1 MLQLKVRAETQWGME
16 ESVAETG
23 GPRPTPA
30 RTCVSSQRDTSHWRA
45 QSCAVGM
52 IVAASFWIKNSF
64 WARPLPVGP
73 GPHRCLLVTLR
84 LTLPFYTCAM
94 PSEDVGACDSCPEE
108 LQQKNKCLRLSQPG
122 ASSVG
127 LSVNSVGPWLSHTP
141 GAPVTSPLTQSGT
154 LGISSFPVSSEVVH
168 PRLSLQKNPI
178 SDYKIRN
185 CGRYIIVYW
194 APSWSRNSFCR
205 PSASY
210 IFRAWYTLS
219 PP

>member
-1 MLQLKVRAETQWGME
+1 MKNGREC
-16 ESVAETG
+16 G
-23 GPRPTPA
+23 G
-30 RTCVSSQRDTSHWRA
+30 DGRA
-45 QSCAVGM
+45 QTHARKDLCQLATRHESLAGPELCRGHDCCCFILNQKFILGSSPPSWPWSPPLSTGNPETHIA
-52 IVAASFWIKNSF
+52 ILHLCYAFW
-64 WARPLPVGP
+64 
-73 GPHRCLLVTLR
+73 RCWSLWLLSWGV
-84 LTLPFYTCAM
+84 
-94 PSEDVGACDSCPEE
+94 
-108 LQQKNKCLRLSQPG
+108 NKCLRLSQPG